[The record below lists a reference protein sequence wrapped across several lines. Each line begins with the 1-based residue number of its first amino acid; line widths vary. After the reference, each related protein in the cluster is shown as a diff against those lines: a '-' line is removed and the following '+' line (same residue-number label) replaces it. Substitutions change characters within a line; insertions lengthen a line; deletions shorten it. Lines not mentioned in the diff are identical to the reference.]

1 MGTLKRGNMIR
12 MLRLGRS
19 FLMAPDDTKLLK
31 ILNKDLEGRR
41 GLGSNKISSTFRDAH
56 FNLISHKNLAG
67 IARYLLP
74 DRLLPN

>member
-31 ILNKDLEGRR
+31 ILDKDLERGR
-41 GLGSNKISSTFRDAH
+41 GLGGNKISGTFRDAH
-56 FNLISHKNLAG
+56 CNLI
-67 IARYLLP
+67 I
-74 DRLLPN
+74 

>member
-1 MGTLKRGNMIR
+1 MLLGGQGVYLVTMGTLKRGNMIR

-56 FNLISHKNLAG
+56 CNLI
-67 IARYLLP
+67 I
-74 DRLLPN
+74 